1 MCKTIIRWIVRRT
14 LSYNLV
20 AIMKAA
26 TALIVVSSPSI
37 ITPSPS
43 IMYRNEDWYALQYN
57 LGIVQFVVIEYF
69 LRIFME

>member
-1 MCKTIIRWIVRRT
+1 MKSIIRWIVRRT

-37 ITPSPS
+37 ITP
-43 IMYRNEDWYALQYN
+43 
-57 LGIVQFVVIEYF
+57 
-69 LRIFME
+69 